1 MFGLFVPRQ
10 VISLGHFVFTLVTF
24 IPHSFM
30 LDLYMCLNIPILG
43 AFVFALVTLIP
54 PAQLLT
60 AALRE
65 AAGHTNTFMPNTL
78 ATALLLPLMPAQSAQ
93 GRCSFGPH

>member
-30 LDLYMCLNIPILG
+30 LHLYMCLNIPILG

-54 PAQLLT
+54 PARLLT

-65 AAGHTNTFMPNTL
+65 AAGHTNTFMPKCTQ
-78 ATALLLPLMPAQSAQ
+78 PAGAAAGGG
-93 GRCSFGPH
+93 GRADQLTRH